1 MLTADGFD
9 EAFVGIGRRCSRP
22 DVAVYD
28 VSKMVQILVKR
39 HGMSEEDAREHLE
52 FNTIGAWVGEETP
65 IYLDQKTITE
75 AHEELIG

>member
-9 EAFVGIGRRCSRP
+9 EAFVGIGRRWSRP

-28 VSKMVQILVKR
+28 VSKMVQILGER